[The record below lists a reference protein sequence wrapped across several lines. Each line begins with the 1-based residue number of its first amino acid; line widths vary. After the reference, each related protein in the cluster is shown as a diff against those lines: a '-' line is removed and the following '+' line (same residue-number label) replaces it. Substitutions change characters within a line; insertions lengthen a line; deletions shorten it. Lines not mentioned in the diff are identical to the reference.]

1 MQLFKYL
8 IISLLIS
15 MGTHGQ
21 SMAGEVYDDIVAKR
35 LIKVATDANWPP
47 QSFLNEDN
55 KMEGFDVDVA
65 REIARR
71 MGVGIEFVT
80 PSWDH
85 IIIGDW
91 NRRWDLHVGSMT
103 PTEERAK
110 KLVFPAVYYFTPASV
125 AVHENSNLSAISQLN
140 GKRIGT
146 GANTTFERYLQK
158 NLVID
163 SDAAPAFSYQIDNPQ
178 IQSYETSLLALDD
191 LQLEPGQ
198 KLDAVIIAMP
208 AIMQTIGEG
217 YPIRIIGDPIFYEP
231 LAVAIDTGDEALAQ
245 KLEDIIGWMHKDG
258 TLSKISKK
266 WYGVDYAITQ

>member
-1 MQLFKYL
+1 MQLLKYL
-8 IISLLIS
+8 TVSLLIS
-15 MGTHGQ
+15 LGTNSHLL
-21 SMAGEVYDDIVAKR
+21 AGEVYDNIVAER

-55 KMEGFDVDVA
+55 KMEGFDADVA

-71 MGVGIEFVT
+71 MGVEIEFVT

-85 IIIGDW
+85 IVIGDW

-103 PTEERAK
+103 ATRERAR

-125 AVHENSNLSAISQLN
+125 AVHEDSNFSAISQLN

-146 GANTTFERYLQK
+146 GASTTYERYLQK

-163 SDAAPAFSYQIDNPQ
+163 SDAAPAFSYQIDNPE
-178 IQSYETSLLALDD
+178 IKSYETSLLALDE
-191 LQLEPGQ
+191 LRLEPGQ
-198 KLDAVIIAMP
+198 KLDAVIGAMP
-208 AIMQTIGEG
+208 VIMQSIGEG
-217 YPIRIIGDPIFYEP
+217 YPIKLIGEPIFYEP
-231 LAVAIDTGDEALAQ
+231 LAVAIDIGDQALAQ

-266 WYGVDYAITQ
+266 WYGVDYAIAE